1 MLSRRIGAPKCIP
14 DLILNED
21 RRSVDS
27 PARPNFSMCW
37 FRDDHYRRT
46 EFGRC
51 DPDGDPIAGMVSI
64 VANGMLS

>member
-1 MLSRRIGAPKCIP
+1 MLSRRIGALKCIP

-51 DPDGDPIAGMVSI
+51 DPDGDHVAGMVPI